1 MFIRFSALLPVAAL
15 AAVVAAAPSQ
25 LEARTG
31 SSQCNTGSMQ
41 CCTTTT
47 TANDPVAAALLGL
60 LGIVVGDLTTTVGL
74 TCTPLTIIG
83 VGGGSTCTQQPVCC
97 TNVYQNGLID
107 VGCSPLNLGL

>member
-15 AAVVAAAPSQ
+15 AAVVAAAPSE

-41 CCTTTT
+41 CCATTTS
-47 TANDPVAAALLGL
+47 ASDPVAAALLGL
-60 LGIVVGDLTTTVGL
+60 LGIVVGDITATVGL
-74 TCTPLTIIG
+74 NCSPITVIG
-83 VGGGSTCTQQPVCC
+83 LGSGSTCTQQPVCC
-97 TNVYQNGLID
+97 TDVYQNGLIN